1 MKITIWSDFVCPF
14 CYIGQANLDNAL
26 ETFEHKDKV
35 EIEYKSF
42 QLMPDA
48 EYTPGETYAETFSKM
63 KGVTA
68 AQTEGMFAQV
78 TETAEKAGVVINYDT
93 AKLTNTLDAHRVFQ
107 YAREQGKGTE
117 FFKALYLAHFT
128 NGEVLNDPDT
138 LVHLS
143 ESVGLDGAA
152 VLDVVKSEQYKQD
165 VNVDISQASSLGVQ
179 GVPFF
184 LVNDKYSISG
194 AQPVE
199 LFQEALGKIYA
210 EEQAAE

>member
-14 CYIGQANLDNAL
+14 CFIGQANLDNAL
-26 ETFEHKDKV
+26 KTFEHKDEV

-48 EYTPGETYAETFSKM
+48 EYTPGETYAETFAKM
-63 KGVTA
+63 KGIPEERA
-68 AQTEGMFAQV
+68 KGMFGQV
-78 TETAEKAGVVINYDT
+78 TETAEQAGVEINYET

-107 YAREQGKGTE
+107 YAKEQGKGTE
-117 FFKALYLAHFT
+117 FFKALYDAHFT
-128 NGEVLNDPDT
+128 NGEVLNDEDT
-138 LVHLS
+138 LARLS
-143 ESVGLDGAA
+143 ESIGLNGDTVREIANS
-152 VLDVVKSEQYKQD
+152 DQYNQD
-165 VNVDISQASSLGVQ
+165 VNVDISQASNLGIQ

-199 LFQEALGKIYA
+199 LFQEALEKIYH
-210 EEQAAE
+210 EGQETE

>member
-14 CYIGQANLDNAL
+14 CFIGQANLEKAL
-26 ETFEHKDKV
+26 KTFEHKDDV

-48 EYTPGETYAETFSKM
+48 DYTPGETYAETFSKM
-63 KGVTA
+63 KGIPVERA
-68 AQTEGMFAQV
+68 KGMFEQV
-78 TETAEKAGVVINYDT
+78 TETAEKAGVEINYDI
-93 AKLTNTLDAHRVFQ
+93 AKLTNTFDAHRVFQ
-107 YAREQGKGTE
+107 HARAEGKGTP
-117 FFKALYLAHFT
+117 FFKALYAAHFT
-128 NGEVLNDPDT
+128 NGEVLNDEET
-138 LVHLS
+138 LVRLS
-143 ESVGLDGAA
+143 ESVELDGQT
-152 VLDVVKSEQYKQD
+152 VRDIIHSDQYAQD

-199 LFQEALGKIYA
+199 LFQEALDKIYA
-210 EEQAAE
+210 EEQAEK

>member
-14 CYIGQANLDNAL
+14 CFIGQANLDNAL
-26 ETFEHKDKV
+26 KKFEHKDEV
-35 EIEYKSF
+35 RIEYKSF

-78 TETAEKAGVVINYDT
+78 TETAEKAGVKINYET

-107 YAREQGKGTE
+107 YAKEQGKGTE
-117 FFKALYLAHFT
+117 FFKALYDAHFT
-128 NGEVLNDPDT
+128 NGEVLNDEDT
-138 LVHLS
+138 LARLS
-143 ESVGLDGAA
+143 ESLGLDGKA
-152 VLDVVKSEQYKQD
+152 VRDIVNSDQYNQD
-165 VNVDISQASSLGVQ
+165 VNVDISQASSLGIQ

-199 LFQEALGKIYA
+199 LFQEALEKIYH
-210 EEQAAE
+210 EGQDTE

>member
-14 CYIGQANLDNAL
+14 CFIGQANLDNAL
-26 ETFEHKDKV
+26 KTFEHKDEV

-63 KGVTA
+63 KGVPEERA
-68 AQTEGMFAQV
+68 KGMFEQV
-78 TETAEKAGVVINYDT
+78 METAEQAGVEINYGT

-107 YAREQGKGTE
+107 YAKEQGKGTE
-117 FFKALYLAHFT
+117 FFKALYDAHFT
-128 NGEVLNDPDT
+128 NGEVLNDEDT
-138 LVHLS
+138 LASLS

-152 VLDVVKSEQYKQD
+152 VREIVNSDQYNQD
-165 VNVDISQASSLGVQ
+165 VNVDISQASSLGIQ

-199 LFQEALGKIYA
+199 LFQEALEKIYH
-210 EEQAAE
+210 EGQETE

>member
-26 ETFEHKDKV
+26 KTFEHKDDV

-63 KGVTA
+63 KGVPE
-68 AQTEGMFAQV
+68 AQAEGMFSQV
-78 TETAEKAGVVINYDT
+78 TETAEKAGVEINYDT
-93 AKLTNTLDAHRVFQ
+93 AKLTNTMDAHRVFQ

-117 FFKALYLAHFT
+117 FFKALYVAHFT

-152 VLDVVKSEQYKQD
+152 VRDVVTSEQYKQD

-210 EEQAAE
+210 EEHAAE

>member
-14 CYIGQANLDNAL
+14 CFIGQANLDNAL
-26 ETFEHKDKV
+26 KTFEHKDDV

-63 KGVTA
+63 KGIPEERA
-68 AQTEGMFAQV
+68 KGMFEQV
-78 TETAEKAGVVINYDT
+78 IETGEKAGVEINYDI
-93 AKLTNTLDAHRVFQ
+93 AKLTNTLHAHRVFQ
-107 YAREQGKGTE
+107 YAKEQDKGTE
-117 FFKALYLAHFT
+117 YFKALYDAHFT
-128 NGEVLNDPDT
+128 NGEVLNDEDT
-138 LVHLS
+138 LVCLS
-143 ESVGLDGAA
+143 ESVGLDGET
-152 VLDVVKSEQYKQD
+152 VRDIVNSDKYEQD

-199 LFQEALGKIYA
+199 LFQEALEKIYH
-210 EEQAAE
+210 EGQETE

>member
-14 CYIGQANLDNAL
+14 CFIGQANLDNAL
-26 ETFEHKDKV
+26 KTFEHKDEV

-63 KGVTA
+63 KGVPEERA
-68 AQTEGMFAQV
+68 KGMFEQV
-78 TETAEKAGVVINYDT
+78 METAEQAGVEINYGT

-107 YAREQGKGTE
+107 YAKEQGKGTE
-117 FFKALYLAHFT
+117 FFKALYDAHFT
-128 NGEVLNDPDT
+128 NGEVLNDEDT
-138 LVHLS
+138 LARLS
-143 ESVGLDGAA
+143 ESVGLDSAA
-152 VLDVVKSEQYKQD
+152 VREIVNSDQYNQD
-165 VNVDISQASSLGVQ
+165 VNVDISQASSLGIQ

-199 LFQEALGKIYA
+199 LFQEALEKIYH
-210 EEQAAE
+210 EGQETE

>member
-14 CYIGQANLDNAL
+14 CFIGQANLDNAL
-26 ETFEHKDKV
+26 KDFEHKDDV

-63 KGVTA
+63 KGIPEERA
-68 AQTEGMFAQV
+68 KGMFKQV
-78 TETAEKAGVVINYDT
+78 TETAEQAGVEINYDT
-93 AKLTNTLDAHRVFQ
+93 AKLTNTLHAHRVFQ
-107 YAREQGKGTE
+107 YAKEQGKGTE
-117 FFKALYLAHFT
+117 FFKALYDAHFT
-128 NGEVLNDPDT
+128 NGEVLNDEDT
-138 LVHLS
+138 LVRLS
-143 ESVGLDGAA
+143 ESVGLDGQA
-152 VLDVVKSEQYKQD
+152 VRDIVNSDQYNQD
-165 VNVDISQASSLGVQ
+165 VNVDISQASSLGIQ

-199 LFQEALGKIYA
+199 LFQEALEKIYHEGQDA
-210 EEQAAE
+210 E

>member
-14 CYIGQANLDNAL
+14 CFIGQANLDNAL
-26 ETFEHKDKV
+26 KNFEHKDDV

-48 EYTPGETYAETFSKM
+48 SYTPGETYAETFAKM
-63 KGVTA
+63 KGTTISQA
-68 AQTEGMFAQV
+68 EGMFSQV
-78 TETAEKAGVVINYDT
+78 IETGKNAGVEINYDI

-107 YAREQGKGTE
+107 YAKTQNKGTE
-117 FFKALYLAHFT
+117 FFKVFYDAHFT
-128 NGEVLNDPDT
+128 NGEVLNDEDT
-138 LVHLS
+138 IVRLS
-143 ESVGLDGAA
+143 ESIGLDGEA
-152 VLDVVKSEQYKQD
+152 VRNILKSDEYTQD
-165 VNVDISQASSLGVQ
+165 MNVDISQASSLGVQ

-199 LFQEALGKIYA
+199 LFEEALGKIYA

>member
-14 CYIGQANLDNAL
+14 CFIGQANLDNAL
-26 ETFEHKDKV
+26 KTFEHKDEV

-63 KGVTA
+63 KDMPA
-68 AQTEGMFAQV
+68 AQAEGMFSQV
-78 TETAEKAGVVINYDT
+78 TETAEQAGVEINYET
-93 AKLTNTLDAHRVFQ
+93 AKLTSTLHAHRVFQ
-107 YAREQGKGTE
+107 YAKEQGKGTE
-117 FFKALYLAHFT
+117 FFKALYDAHFT
-128 NGEVLNDPDT
+128 NGEVLNDEDT
-138 LVHLS
+138 LARLS
-143 ESVGLDGAA
+143 ESVGLNGDI
-152 VLDVVKSEQYKQD
+152 VREIVKSDQYNQD
-165 VNVDISQASSLGVQ
+165 VNVDISQASNLGIQ

-199 LFQEALGKIYA
+199 LFQEALEKIYH
-210 EEQAAE
+210 EGQETE

>member
-26 ETFEHKDKV
+26 KTFEHKDEV

-48 EYTPGETYAETFSKM
+48 KYTPGETYAETFAKM
-63 KGVTA
+63 KGIPEERA
-68 AQTEGMFAQV
+68 KGMFGQV
-78 TETAEKAGVVINYDT
+78 TETAEQAGVEINYET

-152 VLDVVKSEQYKQD
+152 VRDIVNSDQYNQD
-165 VNVDISQASSLGVQ
+165 VNVDISQASSLGIQ

-199 LFQEALGKIYA
+199 LFQEALEKIYN
-210 EEQAAE
+210 EEQDTE

>member
-14 CYIGQANLDNAL
+14 CFIGQANLDNAL
-26 ETFEHKDKV
+26 KTFEHKDEV

-48 EYTPGETYAETFSKM
+48 EYTPGETYAETFAKM
-63 KGVTA
+63 KGIPEERA
-68 AQTEGMFAQV
+68 KGMFGQV
-78 TETAEKAGVVINYDT
+78 TETAEQAGVEINYET

-107 YAREQGKGTE
+107 YAKEQGKGTE
-117 FFKALYLAHFT
+117 FFKALYDAHFT
-128 NGEVLNDPDT
+128 NGEVLNDADT
-138 LVHLS
+138 LARLS
-143 ESVGLDGAA
+143 ESIGLDGAA
-152 VLDVVKSEQYKQD
+152 VLDVVKSDQYNQD

-199 LFQEALGKIYA
+199 LFQEALEKIYH
-210 EEQAAE
+210 EGQDTE

>member
-14 CYIGQANLDNAL
+14 CFIGQANLDNAL
-26 ETFEHKDKV
+26 KTFEHKDEV

-78 TETAEKAGVVINYDT
+78 TETAEKAGVEINYET

-107 YAREQGKGTE
+107 YAKEQGKGTE
-117 FFKALYLAHFT
+117 FFKALYDAHFT
-128 NGEVLNDPDT
+128 NGEVLNDEDT
-138 LVHLS
+138 LARLS
-143 ESVGLDGAA
+143 ESVGLNGDT
-152 VLDVVKSEQYKQD
+152 VREIVNSDQYSQD
-165 VNVDISQASSLGVQ
+165 VNVDISQASSLGIQ

-184 LVNDKYSISG
+184 LVNDIYSISG

-199 LFQEALGKIYA
+199 LFQEALEKIYH
-210 EEQAAE
+210 EGQETE

>member
-14 CYIGQANLDNAL
+14 CFIGQANLDNAL
-26 ETFEHKDKV
+26 KTFEHKDEV

-63 KGVTA
+63 KGVPEERA
-68 AQTEGMFAQV
+68 KGMFEQV
-78 TETAEKAGVVINYDT
+78 METAEQAGVEINYET

-107 YAREQGKGTE
+107 YAKEQGKGTE
-117 FFKALYLAHFT
+117 FFKALYDAHFT
-128 NGEVLNDPDT
+128 NGEVLNDEDT
-138 LVHLS
+138 LARLS
-143 ESVGLDGAA
+143 ESVGLDGDT
-152 VLDVVKSEQYKQD
+152 VREIVNSDQYNQD
-165 VNVDISQASSLGVQ
+165 VNVDISQASSLGIQ

-199 LFQEALGKIYA
+199 LFQEALEKIYH
-210 EEQAAE
+210 EGQETE

>member
-14 CYIGQANLDNAL
+14 CFIGQANLENAL
-26 ETFEHKDKV
+26 KTFEHKDDV

-48 EYTPGETYAETFSKM
+48 DYTPGETYAETFSKM
-63 KGVTA
+63 KGIPVERA
-68 AQTEGMFAQV
+68 KGMFEQV
-78 TETAEKAGVVINYDT
+78 TETAEKAGVEINYDI
-93 AKLTNTLDAHRVFQ
+93 AKLTNTFDAHRVFQ
-107 YAREQGKGTE
+107 HDRTEGKGTL
-117 FFKALYLAHFT
+117 FFKALYAAHFT
-128 NGEVLNDPDT
+128 NGEVLNDEET
-138 LVHLS
+138 LVRLS
-143 ESVGLDGAA
+143 ESVELDGQT
-152 VLDVVKSEQYKQD
+152 VRDIIHSDQYAQD

-199 LFQEALGKIYA
+199 LFQEALDKIYA
-210 EEQAAE
+210 EEQAEK

>member
-14 CYIGQANLDNAL
+14 CFIGQANLDNAL
-26 ETFEHKDKV
+26 KTFEHKDEV

-63 KGVTA
+63 KGVPEERA
-68 AQTEGMFAQV
+68 KGMFEQV
-78 TETAEKAGVVINYDT
+78 METAEQAGVEINYGT

-107 YAREQGKGTE
+107 YAKEQGKGTE
-117 FFKALYLAHFT
+117 FFKALYDAHFT
-128 NGEVLNDPDT
+128 NGEVLNDEDT
-138 LVHLS
+138 LERLS

-152 VLDVVKSEQYKQD
+152 VREIVNSDQYNQD
-165 VNVDISQASSLGVQ
+165 VNVDISQASSLGIQ

-199 LFQEALGKIYA
+199 LFQEALEKIYH
-210 EEQAAE
+210 EGQETE

>member
-26 ETFEHKDKV
+26 KTFEHKDEV

-63 KGVTA
+63 KGMPA
-68 AQTEGMFAQV
+68 AQAEGMFSQV
-78 TETAEKAGVVINYDT
+78 TETAEKAGVEINYDT

-128 NGEVLNDPDT
+128 NGEVLNDEDT
-138 LVHLS
+138 LARLS

-152 VLDVVKSEQYKQD
+152 VRDIVKSEQYKQD
-165 VNVDISQASSLGVQ
+165 VNVDISQASSLGIQ

-210 EEQAAE
+210 EEQETE